1 MKEFLKMTLAT
12 VVGLLLFGAI
22 SSVLL
27 LGSLGALMALGSA
40 PTTLEP
46 NSVLELELN
55 GMLVERDQNDVTAM
69 LSAIDDSRLQLG
81 LDALLSAIDRAT
93 TNDNIKGIYLNVG
106 ALVASPASISEIRH
120 ALQTFKES
128 GKFIVA
134 YADNFG
140 NGTYALATVADKV
153 VLNPHGMLGLNGLSM
168 SSIFCKE
175 ALDNLG
181 IEMQVFKVGT
191 FKSAV
196 EPYTGMQ
203 MSDANRLQMSELSNS
218 IWQTLLDDMA
228 AGRRV
233 DKAQFDQFA
242 NAGDFF
248 ADPSVAQQRRLV
260 DTLAY
265 RSDMKQIIRQFVG
278 DDYHT
283 IDLKAMTNLPD
294 DTPYSVDKIAV
305 VYAVGQID
313 GGSTDDMD
321 SEAIT
326 QTLVDLADDDAVKA
340 VVLRVN
346 SPGGSAYGSEQMWH
360 ATQLVKAQKPIIVSM
375 GDYAASGGYYMSCA
389 ADTIVAQPT
398 TITGSI
404 GIFGML
410 PNIEKLTDKIGVAVD
425 GVKTN
430 DFADFGMPTR
440 PVTAAERA
448 LFQQNIERG
457 YELFVQR
464 CADGR
469 HTTTDAIKQIAEGRV
484 WTGSQAKALGL
495 VDVLGGLGTAI
506 DIAADKANLTQ
517 YNIKEYPAKRDLFDE
532 LLDELSQ
539 VSTTHALRQ
548 ALGSYAVYA
557 KTLQQAMALRG
568 QQAIMP
574 FNIVCE

>member
-1 MKEFLKMTLAT
+1 MKDFLKMTLAT
-12 VVGLLLFGAI
+12 VFGLLLFGLL
-22 SSVLL
+22 SGMLL
-27 LGSLGALMALGSA
+27 LGSLGALLALGSS
-40 PTTLEP
+40 PTTLQA

-55 GMLVERDQNDVTAM
+55 GVVVERGQDDVTAM
-69 LSAIDDSRLQLG
+69 MSMIDDSQLQLG
-81 LDALLSAIDRAT
+81 LDALLTAIDRAAT
-93 TNDNIKGIYLNVG
+93 DDNITGIYLNVG
-106 ALVASPASISEIRH
+106 ALVASPASISEIRQ

-140 NGTYALATVADKV
+140 NGTYALATIADKV
-153 VLNPHGMLGLNGLSM
+153 VLNPQGMLGLTGLSM
-168 SSIFCKE
+168 STLFCKD
-175 ALDNLG
+175 ALDHLG

-196 EPYTGMQ
+196 EPYIGMQ
-203 MSDANRLQMSELSNS
+203 MSDANRLQMTELSNS

-228 AGRRV
+228 AGRRL
-233 DKAQFDQFA
+233 DKAQFDRFA
-242 NAGDFF
+242 NEGAFF
-248 ADPSVAQQRRLV
+248 ANPSVAVQRRLA

-265 RSDMKQIIRQFVG
+265 RSDMKAIIRQFAG

-283 IDLKAMTNLPD
+283 VDLKAMKNLPD
-294 DTPYSVDKIAV
+294 NTLYSADKIAV

-313 GGSTDDMD
+313 GSGTDAMD
-321 SEAIT
+321 SEKIA

-360 ATQLVKAQKPIIVSM
+360 ATQLVKARKPIIVSM
-375 GDYAASGGYYMSCA
+375 GDYAASGGYYMACA

-410 PNIEKLTDKIGVAVD
+410 PNVEKLTNKIGVAVD

-457 YELFVQR
+457 YELFVRR

-469 HTTTDAIKQIAEGRV
+469 HTTTDAIKKIAEGRV

-495 VDVLGGLGTAI
+495 VDVLGGLNTAI
-506 DIAADKANLTQ
+506 DIAADKAGLTAYNL
-517 YNIKEYPAKRDLFDE
+517 KEYPAKRDLFND

-539 VSTTHALRQ
+539 MRTTRALQ
-548 ALGSYAVYA
+548 HTLGAYAVHA
-557 KTLQQAMALRG
+557 EALQKAMALRG
-568 QQAIMP
+568 RQAIMP
-574 FNIVCE
+574 FTIVCE

>member
-1 MKEFLKMTLAT
+1 MKDFLKMTLAT
-12 VVGLLLFGAI
+12 VFGLLLFGLL
-22 SSVLL
+22 SGMLL
-27 LGSLGALMALGSA
+27 LGSLGALLALGSS
-40 PTTLEP
+40 PTTLQA
-46 NSVLELELN
+46 NSVLELKLN
-55 GMLVERDQNDVTAM
+55 GVVVERGQDDVTAM
-69 LSAIDDSRLQLG
+69 MSMIDDSQLQLG
-81 LDALLSAIDRAT
+81 LDALLTAIDRAAT
-93 TNDNIKGIYLNVG
+93 DDNITGIYLNVG
-106 ALVASPASISEIRH
+106 ALVASPASISEIRQ

-140 NGTYALATVADKV
+140 NGTYALATIADKV
-153 VLNPHGMLGLNGLSM
+153 VLNPQGMLGLTGLSM
-168 SSIFCKE
+168 STLFCKD
-175 ALDNLG
+175 ALDHLG

-196 EPYTGMQ
+196 EPYIGMQ
-203 MSDANRLQMSELSNS
+203 MSDANRLQMTELSNS

-228 AGRRV
+228 AGRRL
-233 DKAQFDQFA
+233 DKAQFDRFA
-242 NAGDFF
+242 NEGAFF
-248 ADPSVAQQRRLV
+248 ADPSVAQQRRLA

-265 RSDMKQIIRQFVG
+265 RSDMKAIIRQFAG

-283 IDLKAMTNLPD
+283 VDLKAMKNLPD
-294 DTPYSVDKIAV
+294 TTPYSADKIAV

-313 GGSTDDMD
+313 GSGTDAMD
-321 SEAIT
+321 SEKIA

-360 ATQLVKAQKPIIVSM
+360 ATQLVKARKPIIVSM
-375 GDYAASGGYYMSCA
+375 GDYAASGGYYMACA

-410 PNIEKLTDKIGVAVD
+410 PNVEKLTDKIGVAVD

-457 YELFVQR
+457 YELFVRR

-469 HTTTDAIKQIAEGRV
+469 HTTTDAIKKIAEGRV

-495 VDVLGGLGTAI
+495 VDVLGGLNTAI
-506 DIAADKANLTQ
+506 DIAADKAGLTAYNL
-517 YNIKEYPAKRDLFDE
+517 KEYPAKRDLFSD

-539 VSTTHALRQ
+539 MRTTRALQ
-548 ALGSYAVYA
+548 HTLGAYAVHA
-557 KTLQQAMALRG
+557 EALQKAMALRG
-568 QQAIMP
+568 RQAIMP
-574 FNIVCE
+574 FTIVCE

>member
-1 MKEFLKMTLAT
+1 MKDFLKMTLAT
-12 VVGLLLFGAI
+12 VFGLLLFGLL
-22 SSVLL
+22 SGMLL
-27 LGSLGALMALGSA
+27 LGSLGALLAVGSS
-40 PTTLEP
+40 PTTLQA

-55 GMLVERDQNDVTAM
+55 GVVVERGQDDVTAM
-69 LSAIDDSRLQLG
+69 MSMIDDSQLQLG
-81 LDALLSAIDRAT
+81 LDALLTAIDRAAT
-93 TNDNIKGIYLNVG
+93 DDNITGIYLNVG
-106 ALVASPASISEIRH
+106 ALVASPASISEIRQT
-120 ALQTFKES
+120 LQTFKES

-140 NGTYALATVADKV
+140 NGTYALATIADKV
-153 VLNPHGMLGLNGLSM
+153 VLNPQGMLGLTGLSM
-168 SSIFCKE
+168 STLFCKD
-175 ALDNLG
+175 ALNHLG

-196 EPYTGMQ
+196 EPYIGMQ
-203 MSDANRLQMSELSNS
+203 MSDANRLQMTELSNS

-228 AGRRV
+228 AGRRL
-233 DKAQFDQFA
+233 DKAQFDRFA
-242 NAGDFF
+242 NEGAFF

-265 RSDMKQIIRQFVG
+265 RSDMKAIIRQFAG

-283 IDLKAMTNLPD
+283 VDLKAMKNLPD
-294 DTPYSVDKIAV
+294 NTPYSADKIAV

-313 GGSTDDMD
+313 GSSTDAMD
-321 SEAIT
+321 SEKIA

-360 ATQLVKAQKPIIVSM
+360 ATQLVKARKPIIVSM
-375 GDYAASGGYYMSCA
+375 GDYAASGGYYMACA

-410 PNIEKLTDKIGVAVD
+410 PNVEKLTDKIGVAVD

-457 YELFVQR
+457 YELFVRR

-469 HTTTDAIKQIAEGRV
+469 HTTTDAIKKIAEGRV

-495 VDVLGGLGTAI
+495 VDVLGGLNTAI
-506 DIAADKANLTQ
+506 DIAADKAGLTAYNL
-517 YNIKEYPAKRDLFDE
+517 KEYPAKRDLFSD

-539 VSTTHALRQ
+539 MRTTRALQ
-548 ALGSYAVYA
+548 HTLGAYAVHA
-557 KTLQQAMALRG
+557 EAFQKAMALRG
-568 QQAIMP
+568 RQAIMP
-574 FNIVCE
+574 FTIVCE

>member
-1 MKEFLKMTLAT
+1 MKDFLKMTLAT
-12 VVGLLLFGAI
+12 VFGLLLFGLI
-22 SSVLL
+22 SGMLL
-27 LGSLGALMALGSA
+27 LGSLGALLALGSS
-40 PTTLEP
+40 PTTLQA

-55 GMLVERDQNDVTAM
+55 GVVVEREQDDVTAM
-69 LSAIDDSRLQLG
+69 MSMLDDSQLQLG
-81 LDALLSAIDRAT
+81 LDALLAAIDRAAT
-93 TNDNIKGIYLNVG
+93 DDNITGIYLNVG
-106 ALVASPASISEIRH
+106 ALVASPASISEIRQ

-153 VLNPHGMLGLNGLSM
+153 VLNPQGMLGLTGLSM
-168 SSIFCKE
+168 STLFCKE
-175 ALDNLG
+175 ALDHLG

-196 EPYTGMQ
+196 EPYIGMQ

-228 AGRRV
+228 AGRRL
-233 DKAQFDQFA
+233 DKAQFDSFA
-242 NAGDFF
+242 NEGAFF
-248 ADPSVAQQRRLV
+248 ADPSVAVQRRLA

-265 RSDMKQIIRQFVG
+265 RSDMKAIIRQFAG

-283 IDLKAMTNLPD
+283 IDLKAMKNLPD
-294 DTPYSVDKIAV
+294 NTPYSADKIAV

-313 GGSTDDMD
+313 GNGTDAMD
-321 SEAIT
+321 SEKIA

-360 ATQLVKAQKPIIVSM
+360 ATQLVKARKPIIVSM
-375 GDYAASGGYYMSCA
+375 GDYAASGGYYMACA

-410 PNIEKLTDKIGVAVD
+410 PNVEKLTDKIGVAVD

-457 YELFVQR
+457 YELFVRR

-469 HTTTDAIKQIAEGRV
+469 HTTTDEIKKIAEGRV
-484 WTGSQAKALGL
+484 WTGSQAKELGL
-495 VDVLGGLGTAI
+495 VDVLGGLSTAI
-506 DIAADKANLTQ
+506 DIAADKANLTK
-517 YNIKEYPAKRDLFDE
+517 YNIKEYPAKRDIFAD
-532 LLDELSQ
+532 LLNELSQ
-539 VSTTHALRQ
+539 VGTDRALRQ
-548 ALGSYAVYA
+548 VLGSYAVHA
-557 KTLQQAMALRG
+557 DVIQRAVTLRG
-568 QQAIMP
+568 RQAIMP
-574 FNIVCE
+574 FRVVCE

>member
-1 MKEFLKMTLAT
+1 MKDFLKMTLAT
-12 VVGLLLFGAI
+12 VFGLLLFGLL
-22 SSVLL
+22 SGMLL
-27 LGSLGALMALGSA
+27 LGSLGALLALGSS
-40 PTTLEP
+40 PTTLQA
-46 NSVLELELN
+46 NSVLELKLN
-55 GMLVERDQNDVTAM
+55 GVVVEREQDDVTAM
-69 LSAIDDSRLQLG
+69 MSMIDDSQLQLG
-81 LDALLSAIDRAT
+81 LDALLTAIDRAAT
-93 TNDNIKGIYLNVG
+93 DDNITGIYLNVG
-106 ALVASPASISEIRH
+106 ALVASPASISEIRQ

-140 NGTYALATVADKV
+140 NGTYALATIADKV
-153 VLNPHGMLGLNGLSM
+153 VLNPQGMLGLTGLSM
-168 SSIFCKE
+168 STLFCKD
-175 ALDNLG
+175 ALDHLG

-196 EPYTGMQ
+196 EPYIGMQ
-203 MSDANRLQMSELSNS
+203 MSDANRLQMTELSNS

-228 AGRRV
+228 AGRRL
-233 DKAQFDQFA
+233 DKAQFDRFA
-242 NAGDFF
+242 NEGAFF

-265 RSDMKQIIRQFVG
+265 RSDMKAIIRQFAG

-283 IDLKAMTNLPD
+283 VDLKAMKNLPD
-294 DTPYSVDKIAV
+294 NTPYSADKIAV

-313 GGSTDDMD
+313 GSGTDAMD
-321 SEAIT
+321 SEKIA

-360 ATQLVKAQKPIIVSM
+360 ATQLVKARKPIIVSM
-375 GDYAASGGYYMSCA
+375 GDYAASGGYYMACA

-410 PNIEKLTDKIGVAVD
+410 PNVEKLTDKIGVAVD

-440 PVTAAERA
+440 PVTAAERS

-469 HTTTDAIKQIAEGRV
+469 HTTTDAIKKIAEGRV

-495 VDVLGGLGTAI
+495 VDVLGGLNTAI
-506 DIAADKANLTQ
+506 DIAADKAGLTAYNL
-517 YNIKEYPAKRDLFDE
+517 KEYPTKRDLFSN

-539 VSTTHALRQ
+539 MRTTHALQ
-548 ALGSYAVYA
+548 HTLGAYAVHA
-557 KTLQQAMALRG
+557 EALQKAMALRG
-568 QQAIMP
+568 RQAIMP
-574 FNIVCE
+574 FTIVCE